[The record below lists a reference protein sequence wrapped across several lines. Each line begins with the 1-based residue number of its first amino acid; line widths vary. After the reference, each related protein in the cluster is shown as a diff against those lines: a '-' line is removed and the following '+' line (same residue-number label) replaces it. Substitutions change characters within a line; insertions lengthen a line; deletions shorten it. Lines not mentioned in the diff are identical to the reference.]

1 MALRRSRILPAAAPA
16 VALAAALVG
25 SASTADA
32 QVNFRLPGLG
42 PTSFTF
48 SNTSLLTWRRTNF
61 DSISA
66 DDNLLSFTE
75 RFDSQFT
82 APPWRLQV
90 RLDAFLPGLLAPP
103 TTDAMGMTTGMVG
116 PPTFCRTD
124 AMSMPT
130 CTGSLHWD
138 VRLERIALSYAG
150 EQVSF
155 DLGDFY
161 AAIGRGLVLSLRKVD
176 PLGTDTT
183 VRGASVQAELD
194 RFTIRAMAGYLNP
207 QNLDPLTLVTVHDYG
222 EAISLGNGGA
232 RTAPDFLG
240 GLDRMGAF
248 DVLARLGENNDVE
261 VGLAAARV
269 HYPESM
275 AREAFVDTFG
285 YRMAVPAL
293 MDGALALYGEVVG
306 LRRSGNEFA
315 TRSEGSDVVRGGRLR
330 TPLEFGRAIYLSAQ
344 LNTGNVSAQLEFKD
358 YVNFLLSPD
367 GGGGSLRRIYNNAP
381 PLEREDVQFRSNSNT
396 RGALARIEY
405 AFRPSPWVGGITLV
419 GSGFTESNGPD
430 PWDPSGF
437 GVAHGYLTLRRNVD
451 GADYATPSTVGT
463 AGGAATARPAGA
475 SWLLVANAGYR
486 MEFIGSKRGAGCRT
500 GDPRD
505 GCREAFAPD
514 WHIAHADV
522 DVSFPIAPNHSLE
535 VRVDGR
541 IETRFDDFL
550 LDRIGTRAGYYTFF
564 RGGIAA
570 SYSYQDRLQASA
582 LLRADTTNAAK
593 FLEGLPTDGTAP
605 PTVFPGGEVRWMFTP
620 GNVLRVFGGMTAG
633 GRLCTGGVCRDV
645 PPFQGALAELIL
657 RV

>member
-1 MALRRSRILPAAAPA
+1 VTRRRTAHPFAIAVASALFGLPAA
-16 VALAAALVG
+16 
-25 SASTADA
+25 SHA
-32 QVNFRLPGLG
+32 QVNFRLPVLG

-48 SNTSLLTWRRTNF
+48 NNTSLMTWRRTNF
-61 DSISA
+61 DAVSA

-90 RLDAFLPGLLAPP
+90 RIDAFAPGLLAPP
-103 TTDAMGMTTGMVG
+103 VAGPTGMSTTAG

-124 AMSMPT
+124 AMGAPT
-130 CTGSLHWD
+130 CPGLLHWD
-138 VRLERIALSYAG
+138 VRLERVALSYAG
-150 EQVSF
+150 EQVNF

-183 VRGASVQAELD
+183 VRGANVQAELD
-194 RFTIRAMAGYLNP
+194 RFTVRAMAGYLNP

-222 EAISLGNGGA
+222 EAIALGQSGA
-232 RTAPDFLG
+232 RTTPDLLG

-275 AREAFVDTFG
+275 ARERFVDTFG
-285 YRMAVPAL
+285 YRMAMPGL
-293 MDGALALYGEVVG
+293 LDGALALYGEVVG
-306 LRRSGNEFA
+306 LRRTGNEFA
-315 TRSEGSDVVRGGRLR
+315 TRSVGSEVIRGGQQRN
-330 TPLEFGRAIYLSAQ
+330 PLEFGRAIYLSAQ
-344 LNTGNVSAQLEFKD
+344 VNAGNISAQFEWKD

-396 RGALARIEY
+396 RGALARVEY
-405 AFRPSPWVGGITLV
+405 AFRPSPWVGGMTLV

-437 GVAHGYLTLRRNVD
+437 GVAHGYVTLRRNVD
-451 GADYATPSTVGT
+451 GADYAAPSTVG
-463 AGGAATARPAGA
+463 GAASAARPSGA

-486 MEFIGSKRGAGCRT
+486 MEFIGNRRGPGCRT
-500 GDPRD
+500 GNVRD
-505 GCREAFAPD
+505 GCREAYAAD
-514 WHIAHADV
+514 WQIVHADV
-522 DVSFPIAPNHSLE
+522 DVAFPLAPNHSLE

-541 IETRFDDFL
+541 VETRYDDFL
-550 LDRIGTRAGYYTFF
+550 IDRMGTRAGYYTFF
-564 RGGIAA
+564 RGGVSG
-570 SYSYQDRLQASA
+570 SYSYQDRLQISG
-582 LLRADTTNAAK
+582 LFRIDTTNAAK
-593 FLEGLPTDGTAP
+593 FVEALPTDGTAP
-605 PTVFPGGEVRWMFTP
+605 PVAFPGAEVRWMFTP
-620 GNVLRVFGGMTAG
+620 GNILRVFGGMTAG
-633 GRLCTGGVCRDV
+633 GRLCTGGVCREV
-645 PPFQGALAELIL
+645 PPFQGALAEMIL

>member
-1 MALRRSRILPAAAPA
+1 MTRSHFRHFRRNALA
-16 VALAAALVG
+16 ALAAATISGVA
-25 SASTADA
+25 SAADA

-48 SNTSLLTWRRTNF
+48 TNTSLLTWRRSNF
-61 DSISA
+61 DAVTA

-90 RLDAFLPGLLAPP
+90 RIDAFLPGLLAPRSS
-103 TTDAMGMTTGMVG
+103 AGAGL
-116 PPTFCRTD
+116 PPTFCYTD
-124 AMSMPT
+124 ATAMPT
-130 CTGSLHWD
+130 CPGQLHWD
-138 VRLERIALSYAG
+138 ARLERIALSYTG
-150 EQVSF
+150 DTVSF
-155 DLGDFY
+155 DIGDFY

-183 VRGASVQAELD
+183 IRGANVTAELD
-194 RFTIRAMAGYLNP
+194 RFTVRAMMGYLNP

-222 EAISLGNGGA
+222 DAIALGNGAA

-240 GLDRMGAF
+240 GVDRMGGA

-261 VGLAAARV
+261 VGLAAVRV
-269 HYPESM
+269 HFPESM
-275 AREAFVDTFG
+275 AREHFVDTFG
-285 YRMAVPAL
+285 YRMAVPSL
-293 MDGALALYGEVVG
+293 LDGALSLYGEVVG
-306 LRRSGNEFA
+306 LRRTGFEYQ
-315 TRSEGSDVVRGGRLR
+315 TRNAGSEVQRGALLR
-330 TPLEFGRAIYLSAQ
+330 NPLEFGRAIYLSAQ
-344 LNTGNVSAQLEFKD
+344 VNVGNVSAQLEFKD
-358 YVNFLLSPD
+358 YVNFMLSPD

-405 AFRPSPWVGGITLV
+405 AFRPSPWVGGLTLV

-451 GADYATPSTVGT
+451 GADYATPTTVGT
-463 AGGAATARPAGA
+463 GGSTGPRPAGA

-486 MEFIGSKRGAGCRT
+486 MEFIGSRRGAGCRT
-500 GDPRD
+500 GQMRD
-505 GCREAFAPD
+505 GCREAYAPD

-522 DVSFPIAPNHSLE
+522 DVAFPIAANHALD
-535 VRVDGR
+535 VKLDGR
-541 IETRFDDFL
+541 IETRWDDSL
-550 LDRIGTRAGYYTFF
+550 IDNMGTRAGYYTFF
-564 RGGIAA
+564 RGGLTA
-570 SYSYQDRLQASA
+570 SYSYQDRLQISG
-582 LLRADTTNAAK
+582 LFRIDTTNAAK
-593 FLEGLPTDGTAP
+593 FVDQLPTDGSAP
-605 PTVFPGGEVRWMFTP
+605 PTVFPGAEVRWMFTP